1 MRTHS
6 GIDEQSYDT
15 EKVGP
20 PGLTDKVI
28 LTEERIGNYAIPN
41 LFNEI
46 IEMRLVNE
54 VKSSKNSTEAYVI
67 LSQICPRFNG
77 ILK

>member
-6 GIDEQSYDT
+6 AIDKQSYDT

-28 LTEERIGNYAIPN
+28 LNEERIENHAIPN

-46 IEMRLVNE
+46 IEMRLVNA
-54 VKSSKNSTEAYVI
+54 VKSSKKSTEACVI
-67 LSQICPRFNG
+67 LSQTCSRFNG